1 MVSTPTA
8 NSSFASDV
16 VGTYKSN
23 TWTAFVRDNNLHNG
37 DMLIFTHVSARVFN
51 VTRFLSN
58 GCLPY
63 YPRGCNAY
71 LLGVFLF
78 NNISHFKLNSTFN
91 YAFYADTD
99 DSSSDSE
106 DTEEIPEM
114 KADAFDK

>member
-1 MVSTPTA
+1 MPTNCVSPHPLWHVWRMVSTPTA

-63 YPRGCNAY
+63 YPRGY
-71 LLGVFLF
+71 
-78 NNISHFKLNSTFN
+78 
-91 YAFYADTD
+91 TD